1 MNTIL
6 SRIAENIKR
15 FDVCSL
21 LRLLYELGYQ
31 RNDIYFES
39 NNDWSSRN
47 SLCES
52 IIFSENDPKVR
63 LILNLGLLSGNS
75 PLPNFFKK
83 KMDCGSIDPVLF
95 TRYLNFFDHSLISN
109 LLHMSMPDINN
120 IFFSSWQETKS
131 HYLKLLDL
139 NSTSTLWHLFQ
150 RCFPELKVK
159 VLKAPM
165 MFKKNSS
172 SVVLGKTRL
181 GFDSLL
187 GKKIVQTIPS
197 FKIMLYGEEMSTDLM
212 VPWPLEIK
220 NRLKRMIFSILQR
233 THIHFRL
240 IYIQTDK
247 KEIAGL
253 TTSTQLGYCMLGK
266 NNEPFKIILFSGYSK
281 ELVTF

>member
-181 GFDSLL
+181 GFESFL

-247 KEIAGL
+247 KEIACL
-253 TTSTQLGYCMLGK
+253 AASTQLGYCMLGK
-266 NNEPFKIILFSGYSK
+266 NSEPFKIILFSGYSK
-281 ELVTF
+281 DLTTF

>member
-1 MNTIL
+1 MDTVL

-31 RNDIYFES
+31 RSDIYFES
-39 NNDWSSRN
+39 NADWSSRN

-95 TRYLNFFDHSLISN
+95 TRYLNFFDHSLVSN

-120 IFFSSWQETKS
+120 IFFASWQETKS

-172 SVVLGKTRL
+172 SVILGKTRL
-181 GFDSLL
+181 GFESFL

-212 VPWPLEIK
+212 APWPLEIR

-240 IYIQTDK
+240 SYIQTNK
-247 KEIAGL
+247 SEIARL
-253 TTSTQLGYCMLGK
+253 ANSTQLGYCMLGK
-266 NNEPFKIILFSGYSK
+266 NSEPFKIILFSGYSK
-281 ELVTF
+281 DLISF